1 MKPRRYILDT
11 NILDKIAEEDQMVAL
26 VRDHTD
32 RGELD
37 LVVTSVTE
45 REVGLISDRV
55 KQKRITAIPRRMI
68 GTTGFV
74 LDYSRLDVDR
84 LGPEGPIEA
93 IRQGRLKETLDAL
106 IAATAKSEGLLF
118 VTEDVRLRKKVED
131 ELKLVVWGWHQLRT
145 DLMQL
150 ACAPGAALS

>member
-1 MKPRRYILDT
+1 
-11 NILDKIAEEDQMVAL
+11 MVAL

-45 REVGLISDRV
+45 REVGLISDEV
-55 KQKRITAIPRRMI
+55 KRKRIMAIPRRMI
-68 GTTGFV
+68 GTAGFV

-84 LGPEGPIEA
+84 LGPEGSIEA

-150 ACAPGAALS
+150 ACARGAH